1 MSDAVAAQL
10 PLDNPPPAARDG
22 PPLAASLFWRVLILN
37 ATLMSVGA
45 IALAASPVTVSFPAT
60 GRQVIVLALGVIALV
75 AANAVLLRVSLR
87 PLRELSALMERV
99 DLLHPGQRL
108 DPGGAREVSVLAKS
122 FNDMLERLERERRT
136 SSHRAVG
143 GHEEERR
150 RIATDLHDQIGQSLT
165 ALLLKLR
172 TATEGASDDVRRDL
186 VDAQA
191 FARDA
196 LEEMRRIVRQLRPA
210 ALDHL
215 GLEYALLS
223 LGNAIEQTAGLVVIR
238 RIELDLPAL
247 PPDVELALYRIA
259 QEALTNVSRHAQA
272 TYAEIVLRSVSD
284 RIHLRVSDDGR
295 GILCAMDVDGGIR
308 GMRERALLIGAHL
321 TIRSRPGGGTTV
333 DVMAPLN
340 GLRA

>member
-1 MSDAVAAQL
+1 VLVSDAVAAQL

-37 ATLMSVGA
+37 AALMSVGA

-60 GRQVIVLALGVIALV
+60 GRQVLVLALGVIALV

-165 ALLLKLR
+165 ALLLKLH

-210 ALDHL
+210 ALDDL

-284 RIHLRVSDDGR
+284 RINLRVSDDGR
-295 GILCAMDVDGGIR
+295 GILGAMDVDGGIR

-333 DVMAPLN
+333 DVTAPLN
-340 GLRA
+340 V

>member
-1 MSDAVAAQL
+1 VLVSDAVAAQL
-10 PLDNPPPAARDG
+10 PLDDPPPAAWDG

-37 ATLMSVGA
+37 AALMSVGA

-60 GRQVIVLALGVIALV
+60 GRQVLVLALGVIALV

-108 DPGGAREVSVLAKS
+108 DPDGAREVSVLAKS

-165 ALLLKLR
+165 ALLLKLH

-210 ALDHL
+210 ALDDL

-284 RIHLRVSDDGR
+284 RINLRVSDDGR
-295 GILCAMDVDGGIR
+295 GILGAMDVDGGIR

-333 DVMAPLN
+333 DVTAPLN
-340 GLRA
+340 V